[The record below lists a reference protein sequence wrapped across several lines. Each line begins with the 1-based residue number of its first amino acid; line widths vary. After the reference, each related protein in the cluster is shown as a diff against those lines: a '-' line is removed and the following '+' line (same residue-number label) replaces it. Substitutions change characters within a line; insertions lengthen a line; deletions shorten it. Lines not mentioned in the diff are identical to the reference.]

1 MFVVNGTR
9 SRPGDHPTKI
19 PTDQN
24 INLLPPLFFSLAFF
38 VLAWWLY
45 RKELG
50 LWSLVPLITGLIL
63 LVFTISIKL
72 EDVNRVQA
80 KHDLEI
86 LLREFR
92 QPDLWAKADL
102 VNNEERL
109 LLASTGSLAL
119 FRALAYAP
127 ERKPAI
133 DSTLSVLAEWVSQRS
148 NLKQWQNTREW
159 DRQVFFLAHTA
170 TVLAHYQL
178 ATKEE
183 TYDAGLRNIGTHLGK
198 RLQRGRYK
206 HLASRPGED
215 FFRPADNAA
224 ALYALSRYDDYYGT
238 NYLNVTYKDWA
249 DYLEAE
255 LFYAESRLPCSAFS
269 TTNRCQLEP
278 NATATG
284 LYIAYRAAAA
294 PELTNG
300 DIPWREWS
308 HYFKKTSFSPFSVSI
323 RPNMRRGET
332 VRFCN
337 QGAAPLACKRY
348 EGGVG
353 LWAAAEYGGSYTYFR
368 LFTSVVLKR
377 WMNAAP
383 DYHLSSP
390 TRRTRQLTEVAI
402 RAIGEGK

>member
-1 MFVVNGTR
+1 M
-9 SRPGDHPTKI
+9 
-19 PTDQN
+19 
-24 INLLPPLFFSLAFF
+24 LPPLLFSLSFF

-50 LWSLVPLITGLIL
+50 LWLLVPLFTGLIL
-63 LVFTISIKL
+63 LVFTIVVEL

-80 KHDLEI
+80 KYDVDI
-86 LLREFR
+86 LLNELRR
-92 QPDLWAKADL
+92 PDLWAKADL

-109 LLASTGSLAL
+109 LLASTSSLAL
-119 FRALAYAP
+119 FRAVDYLP
-127 ERKPAI
+127 ERKLAI
-133 DSTLSVLAEWVSQRS
+133 DSTLRVLAEWVGQRS
-148 NLKQWQNTREW
+148 MHKQWQNPRQW

-178 ATKEE
+178 VTKEE
-183 TYDAGLRNIGTHLGK
+183 TFDRGLRDIGNHLGK

-224 ALYALSRYDDYYGT
+224 ALYALSQYDAYYGT
-238 NYLNVTYKDWA
+238 NYLEATYKDWA
-249 DYLEAE
+249 EYLEAE
-255 LFYAESRLPCSAFS
+255 LFHAESRLPCSAFS

-294 PELTNG
+294 PEFMEN
-300 DIPWREWS
+300 DIPWREWL
-308 HYFKKTSFSPFSVSI
+308 HYFKRTSFSPFSVTI
-323 RPNMRRGET
+323 RPNMRSGET

-348 EGGVG
+348 EEAVG
-353 LWAAAEYGGSYTYFR
+353 LWSAAEYGGSYTYFR
-368 LFTSVVLKR
+368 LFTAVVLNR
-377 WMNAAP
+377 WLQPVP
-383 DYHLSSP
+383 DFKSSSP

-402 RAIGEGK
+402 RAIGEGI